1 MLLKAQKQEH
11 TLQERARQDVYCTHT
26 RLPLQESLTSL
37 LLSELAYKQADEVA
51 AAAAELRAGLP
62 EGLFTFDRI
71 QWSQDHVEHRSGP
84 KGNAVCTL
92 AEQGRNCMPCMWYGW
107 SCVSDDANRAGVL
120 G

>member
-71 QWSQDHVEHRSGP
+71 QWSQDHVEHRLAPRAMLSAHLQSRGATACHVC
-84 KGNAVCTL
+84 GMGGAVFQMMPI
-92 AEQGRNCMPCMWYGW
+92 EQE
-107 SCVSDDANRAGVL
+107 S
-120 G
+120 